1 MISRRVFVAAGAC
14 LMLAAG
20 PAAAGDYEQA
30 FPFPQAQ
37 VYVAL
42 VEALPAVGLKVKAQD
57 ALLGRVT
64 ASAGMTAFSWG
75 ENLSIAVVPNG
86 EAASTLKFDSK
97 RALGTNVV
105 DGGRSLKLF
114 NKVVFEVSRRLQ
126 AEAAPAAAPAP

>member
-1 MISRRVFVAAGAC
+1 MVVAGGAVA
-14 LMLAAG
+14 LLGVADVAR
-20 PAAAGDYEQA
+20 AGDYEQA
-30 FPFPQAQ
+30 FPFPQAK
-37 VYVAL
+37 VYAAL
-42 VEALPAVGLKVKAQD
+42 IEALPAVGLKVKAQD
-57 ALLGRVT
+57 AVLSRVT

-86 EAASTLKFDSK
+86 ENASTLTFDSK

-126 AEAAPAAAPAP
+126 AEAV